1 MKFSVDPI
9 DETDILEETLQP
21 RVQAIGGTLEKV
33 QLSGNHLT
41 PCAQDPRWQ
50 VGDQYTAVDAI
61 AQGLKSASLSDTKT
75 LAQTLSNWFR
85 RLEA

>member
-1 MKFSVDPI
+1 MVEFLVTFKFSPNVTGYNGFLLFGMD
-9 DETDILEETLQP
+9 
-21 RVQAIGGTLEKV
+21 
-33 QLSGNHLT
+33 
-41 PCAQDPRWQ
+41 QDPRWQ
-50 VGDQYTAVDAI
+50 VGDQYTPVDAI